1 MTYVVKKSIEETMN
15 VTVSYV
21 SIKGVNLGFNISLK
35 VCTTRQCDVERA
47 YYQSI
52 LNRKTKDSVI
62 VVPPEEDLSIFIVI
76 GSTLV
81 VLAALCI
88 LFIFA
93 CRKFNKE
100 EE

>member
-1 MTYVVKKSIEETMN
+1 MVKKQIDRDMN

-35 VCTTRQCDVERA
+35 VCTTLKCDVERA

-52 LNRKTKDSVI
+52 LNKKTKDSVI

-76 GSTLV
+76 GSTLAV
-81 VLAALCI
+81 MASLCVI
-88 LFIFA
+88 FIFA

-100 EE
+100 E